1 MKYVLLLLSLME
13 EKTVLDLFKI
23 PKLYFYK
30 MVLLLAQPFYNRIFK
45 LSAVGLE
52 NVPKDRA
59 YLMIGNHSHKLDPF
73 FIGALIRRPL
83 FQLASNEYFRIPLMR
98 RFMWAMGA
106 FPFEKYKKADG
117 RAIRHAIRLVKAGYA
132 LGIYPEGGRN
142 WDGKTLPVIK
152 ATAGMI
158 RLLKIPVVPVVSEGN
173 YIAWPR
179 WANKRRKSPIVVHYG
194 KAVTFDRRATEDEI
208 AAWMQKV
215 LDHNDNYTNVA
226 QIKGKNPAEGL
237 TRLLWRCPSCR
248 TMEGLVE
255 KNGNELHCS
264 ACGKEWEVDL
274 SCSMREKG
282 TSSWKPIKEFADLM
296 VREEEIVP
304 ITPYT
309 DTFLEKNEQVYLQS
323 GDIELF
329 YEPKYPKLKKLADGR
344 LYLTNRGLVFVRSGD
359 GSCIRYPFEKI
370 QGRST
375 EKNFIFQIGI
385 KPDKE
390 DEEKKNE
397 IARFEMPNESCL
409 KWEIFFD
416 LVKAKR

>member
-1 MKYVLLLLSLME
+1 ME
-13 EKTVLDLFKI
+13 EETVLDFFKT

-45 LSAVGLE
+45 LSAAGLE

-106 FPFEKYKKADG
+106 FPFEKYIDNDT
-117 RAIRHAIRLVKAGYA
+117 RAIRYAIRLVRQGYA

-142 WDGKTLPVIK
+142 WDGKTLPIIRSTAKMIK
-152 ATAGMI
+152 
-158 RLLKIPVVPVVSEGN
+158 LLNVPVVPVVSEGN

-194 KAVTFDRRATEDEI
+194 EAVTFDRKTTEDEI
-208 AAWMQKV
+208 VAWMQKV
-215 LDHNDNYTNVA
+215 LNHNDNYTSVDT
-226 QIKGKNPAEGL
+226 IKGKNPADGL

-248 TMEGLVE
+248 AMEGLVE
-255 KNGNELHCS
+255 NNGDELCCS

-274 SCSMREKG
+274 NCRMREKG
-282 TSSWKPIKEFADLM
+282 ARSWKPIKEFADLM

-304 ITPYT
+304 ITPLT

-344 LYLTNRGLVFVRSGD
+344 LYLTNRGLVFVRSGNE
-359 GSCIRYPFEKI
+359 SSIRYPFDKI

-385 KPDKE
+385 KVDKKG
-390 DEEKKNE
+390 EEKKNK

-409 KWEIFFD
+409 KWEILFD
-416 LVKAKR
+416 LVKTQQ

>member
-1 MKYVLLLLSLME
+1 MLK
-13 EKTVLDLFKI
+13 LFKI

-30 MVLLLAQPFYNRIFK
+30 MVLLLAQPFYIRIFK

-52 NVPKDRA
+52 NVPKDTP

-83 FQLASNEYFRIPLMR
+83 FQMASNEYFRIPLMR

-106 FPFEKYKKADG
+106 FPFEKYTDKDP
-117 RAIRHAIRLVKAGYA
+117 RSIRHAIRLVRKLGHP

-142 WDGKTLPVIK
+142 WDGETLPVIR

-158 RLLKIPVVPVVSEGN
+158 KLLNVPVVPVVSEGN

-179 WANKRRKSPIVVHYG
+179 WANKRRKSPIVIHYG
-194 KAVTFDRRATEDEI
+194 EAVTFDRKATEDEI
-208 AAWMQKV
+208 VSWMQKV
-215 LDHNDNYTNVA
+215 LDHNDSYTRVDA
-226 QIKGKNPAEGL
+226 IKGKNPAEGL

-248 TMEGLVE
+248 AMEGLVE
-255 KNGNELHCS
+255 KNGEELCCS

-282 TSSWKPIKEFADLM
+282 ASSWKSIKEFSDLM
-296 VREEEIVP
+296 VREEEVVP
-304 ITPYT
+304 ITPHT
-309 DTFLEKNEQVYLQS
+309 DTFLEKGEQVYLQS

-344 LYLTNRGLVFVRSGD
+344 LYLSNRGLVFVRSD
-359 GSCIRYPFEKI
+359 NGSSIRYPFDKI

-375 EKNFIFQIGI
+375 EKNFIFQIGN
-385 KPDKE
+385 KVDKE
-390 DEEKKNE
+390 GEEKNNR
-397 IARFEMPNESCL
+397 IARFVMPNESCL
-409 KWEIFFD
+409 KWEILFD